1 MGKFLQ
7 RDNIF
12 RTSISPVRTF
22 PIFVLFVCL
31 FFKDRDYFSSVWS
44 TVRPHARIVK
54 TVTEKNAG
62 LSFSWMISYRPY
74 TGHAL

>member
-7 RDNIF
+7 RDNIV

-31 FFKDRDYFSSVWS
+31 FFKDRDYFSPVWS
-44 TVRPHARIVK
+44 TERPHARI
-54 TVTEKNAG
+54 
-62 LSFSWMISYRPY
+62 
-74 TGHAL
+74 

>member
-7 RDNIF
+7 RDNIV

-31 FFKDRDYFSSVWS
+31 FLKDRDYFSPVWS
-44 TVRPHARIVK
+44 TERPRARI
-54 TVTEKNAG
+54 
-62 LSFSWMISYRPY
+62 
-74 TGHAL
+74 